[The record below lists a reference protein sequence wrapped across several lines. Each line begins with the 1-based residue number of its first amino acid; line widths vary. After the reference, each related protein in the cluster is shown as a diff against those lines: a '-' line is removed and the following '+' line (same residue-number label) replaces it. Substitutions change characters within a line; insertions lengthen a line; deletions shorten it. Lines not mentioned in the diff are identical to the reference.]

1 MVIIMLSL
9 NKKLKQIQTSIKREV
24 YSASGR
30 NTSLSYNTQN
40 HMNIIVYKKLTFYT
54 FVSSPVTESII
65 NPLTIISS
73 GINGCSIIARTV
85 PFTDFSVSSKPSSH
99 APKSTPQKR
108 RHAVQRNQCIQ
119 FCSCPCR
126 NYNFLSCNIPHH
138 KIAADL
144 HFTPLPYL

>member
-73 GINGCSIIARTV
+73 GINGCSIIARMRQDYEAALKTLDSIPPEV
-85 PFTDFSVSSKPSSH
+85 IRFYENRTQEP
-99 APKSTPQKR
+99 AM
-108 RHAVQRNQCIQ
+108 RHD
-119 FCSCPCR
+119 
-126 NYNFLSCNIPHH
+126 
-138 KIAADL
+138 K
-144 HFTPLPYL
+144 

>member
-85 PFTDFSVSSKPSSH
+85 PFTDFSVSSKPSQPCSKIYTTETNH
-99 APKSTPQKR
+99 INGFLLDATCFHVFYHLITIHVTGSTIR
-108 RHAVQRNQCIQ
+108 MSNNH
-119 FCSCPCR
+119 
-126 NYNFLSCNIPHH
+126 NFLY
-138 KIAADL
+138 
-144 HFTPLPYL
+144 T